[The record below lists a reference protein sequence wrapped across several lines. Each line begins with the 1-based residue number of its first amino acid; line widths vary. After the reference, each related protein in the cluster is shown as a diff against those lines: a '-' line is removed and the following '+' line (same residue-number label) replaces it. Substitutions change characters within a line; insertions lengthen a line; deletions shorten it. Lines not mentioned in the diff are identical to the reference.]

1 MAEAGPAAKDAAQHS
16 CGVGIIGLS
25 ANGGWASLA
34 HLPALRSMPAKFD
47 VVALSASSDKS
58 AEAAAKA
65 HAVSMATGDALVL
78 ASSGDVE
85 LVVVA
90 VKVPQHR
97 DLVHKALDCRKHVY
111 CEWPLGRST
120 GEAEEMLGAA
130 RQSGVR
136 HFVGLQARSSP
147 ALRYVR
153 DLVEEGYVGRVMSTR
168 VTGSGGF
175 PWGGQALA
183 SLAYTLDD
191 RLGAT
196 LFTIPFGHMIDGFT
210 WVLGDFAALDA
221 TMAIQFPQVE
231 LTDTGETIAAS
242 GPDEVVVSGILES
255 GAVASLHYTGRESPA
270 GNLLWEISGEAGT
283 LLIES
288 GSGHLQYGHLRI
300 SGGQGGEALRPLE
313 TPSIYRHCNTAAD
326 SYADSVAH
334 AYHAVFEDL
343 RTGADSVPNFADAV
357 KLHRLLDRIRHAAGW
372 TMESGI

>member
-1 MAEAGPAAKDAAQHS
+1 MADEEPAAEGAAPHS

-47 VVALSASSDKS
+47 VVALSASSGKS

-65 HAVSMATGDALVL
+65 HAVSMATSDALVL

-90 VKVPQHR
+90 VKVPEHR
-97 DLVHKALDCRKHVY
+97 DLVQKALDCRKDVY
-111 CEWPLGRST
+111 CEWPLGRNT
-120 GEAEEMLGAA
+120 AEAEEMLDAA

-147 ALRYVR
+147 ALRYIR
-153 DLVEEGYVGRVMSTR
+153 DLVEEGYVGRVISTR

-175 PWGGQALA
+175 PWSGQALA

-191 RLGAT
+191 SLGAT

-210 WVLGDFAALDA
+210 WVLGEFAELDA
-221 TMAIQFPQVE
+221 TMAVQFPQVK
-231 LTDTGETIAAS
+231 LTDTGETIAAN
-242 GPDEVVVSGILES
+242 GPDEVVVSGTLQS

-270 GNLLWEISGEAGT
+270 GNLRWEISGDSGA

-288 GSGHLQYGHLRI
+288 GSGHLQYGHLDI
-300 SGGQGGEALRPLE
+300 SGGQGEEELRPLQI
-313 TPSIYRHCNTAAD
+313 PPIYRQCTTAED
-326 SYADSVAH
+326 SHADSVAH
-334 AYHAVFEDL
+334 AYHAVSKDL
-343 RTGADSVPNFADAV
+343 RTGAASVPDFAHAL

-372 TMESGI
+372 NMESGI